1 MPEWL
6 FNGLMDNFD
15 NGLLRQGNLGALSPT
30 LFRFL
35 DQSRELGCTHLPND
49 EAARNHADRI
59 VRELK
64 EGGYDPPDSTLVVQ
78 DEMGNTIDSI
88 PF

>member
-1 MPEWL
+1 MRP
-6 FNGLMDNFD
+6 
-15 NGLLRQGNLGALSPT
+15 QGIM
-30 LFRFL
+30 
-35 DQSRELGCTHLPND
+35 
-49 EAARNHADRI
+49 RI

-88 PF
+88 PS